1 MSAPIFLWDPV
12 LSEAWPNSV
21 AQADEYRIQLRTVGH
36 DHSPRVDH
44 FAELLKA
51 KVAAEQTFDA
61 DFKQDGYLES
71 AYLFKPQHT
80 AALVSWDY
88 FKDTYADLFF
98 VLMVEAAREAGLLIY
113 DTRSEWVFLP
123 DGNMLPRQ
131 AASSW
136 DNHAKAVK
144 AKAKKGFNVA
154 TDMPSTDAQCEKL
167 MRSVMLEPLTALGFT
182 EQILKDGWE
191 YKAFVLEINGFRLE
205 YQVSSFMKKVWDG
218 KELKL
223 LPHYS
228 DSVQVKH
235 QDIYFFSEK
244 KRGNHPDGRLQPA
257 IRFDFSRQFC
267 RVYPAG
273 HIHSEALHFRT
284 RHEINFYLQQLIQ
297 AIQQL
302 FSQCTSPSQ
311 LHHYIHHDENN
322 LFKTQIMYPDY
333 PNAPFSSYQFV
344 YNLANHC
351 EDATGFAQ
359 LISRIRSVFL
369 QVTANCYGE
378 DSSEYVSH
386 VAAYDRQVAECEA
399 RYRFALEH
407 VKREG

>member
-21 AQADEYRIQLRTVGH
+21 EQADEYRIQLRGVGH
-36 DHSPRVDH
+36 DPSPRVDH

-51 KVAAEQTFDA
+51 KVAAEKSFDA

-88 FKDTYADLFF
+88 FKDSYADLFF

-136 DNHAKAVK
+136 DKQAKAVK

-182 EQILKDGWE
+182 EQVLKDGYIRDRE
-191 YKAFVLEINGFRLE
+191 YKAFILEINGFRLE
-205 YQVSSFMKKVWDG
+205 YKMYSFMKKVVDMNQ
-218 KELKL
+218 LKV
-223 LPHYS
+223 LPHY
-228 DSVQVKH
+228 DGSVQVKQ
-235 QDIYFFSEK
+235 QDLYFFSEK

-257 IRFDFSRQFC
+257 IHFDFNRQFC
-267 RVYPAG
+267 KVYPAG
-273 HIHSEALHFRT
+273 NISSKALYFRT
-284 RHEINFYLQQLIQ
+284 RSDIDAHLQQLIQ

-302 FSQCTSPSQ
+302 VSQCTSLSQ
-311 LHHYIHHDENN
+311 LHHYIHYDEQN
-322 LFKTQIMYPDY
+322 LFKTQIMYQDY
-333 PNAPFSSYQFV
+333 CTSFV
-344 YNLANHC
+344 YKLARRC
-351 EDATGFAQ
+351 EDDAGFAK
-359 LISRIRSVFL
+359 LIDCMRRAFL
-369 QVTANCYGE
+369 NPYLVKYGK
-378 DSSEYVSH
+378 DSSDYVE
-386 VAAYDRQVAECEA
+386 AATAYDSR
-399 RYRFALEH
+399 LEKMH
-407 VKREG
+407 NNVERTK

>member
-21 AQADEYRIQLRTVGH
+21 EQADEYRIQLRKVGH

-51 KVAAEQTFDA
+51 KVAVEKNFDA

-71 AYLFKPQHT
+71 AYLFQPQHT

-88 FKDTYADLFF
+88 FKDAYADLFF

-136 DNHAKAVK
+136 DKHVKAVK
-144 AKAKKGFNVA
+144 TKSKKGFNVA

-182 EQILKDGWE
+182 EKILKDNHLRDHE
-191 YKAFVLEINGFRLE
+191 YKAFILEINGFRLE
-205 YQVSSFMKKVWDG
+205 YKMYSFMKKVVDMNH
-218 KELKL
+218 LKV
-223 LPHYS
+223 LPHY
-228 DSVQVKH
+228 DGSVQVKQ
-235 QDIYFFSEK
+235 QDLYFFSDK

-257 IRFDFSRQFC
+257 IYFDFNRQFC
-267 RVYPAG
+267 EVYPAG
-273 HIHSEALHFRT
+273 NIPSKALYFRT
-284 RHEINFYLQQLIQ
+284 RSDIDAHLQKLIQ

-302 FSQCTSPSQ
+302 VSQCTSLSQ
-311 LHHYIHHDENN
+311 LHHYIHYDEQN
-322 LFKTQIMYPDY
+322 LFKTQIMYQDHC
-333 PNAPFSSYQFV
+333 SSFTYL
-344 YNLANHC
+344 LALHC
-351 EDATGFAQ
+351 EDDLGFAQ
-359 LISRIRSVFL
+359 LIERMRSVRL
-369 QVTANCYGE
+369 GISKRCYGE
-378 DSSEYVSH
+378 QSDKYALAVT
-386 VAAYDRQVAECEA
+386 AYDETLQKLEA
-399 RYRFALEH
+399 QHRLRPDS
-407 VKREG
+407 

>member
-21 AQADEYRIQLRTVGH
+21 EQADEYRIQLRKVGH

-51 KVAAEQTFDA
+51 KVAAEKTFDA

-71 AYLFKPQHT
+71 AYLFQPQHT

-88 FKDTYADLFF
+88 FKDAYADLFF

-136 DNHAKAVK
+136 DKHAKAVK

-154 TDMPSTDAQCEKL
+154 TDMPSTDAQCKKL

-182 EQILKDGWE
+182 EQVCKDDYLRDRE
-191 YKAFVLEINGFRLE
+191 YKAFILEINGFRLK
-205 YQVSSFMKKVWDG
+205 YQLSSFMKKVLDN
-218 KELKL
+218 KNLKL
-223 LPHYS
+223 LPHYGGT
-228 DSVQVKH
+228 VVLKH
-235 QDIYFFSEK
+235 QDIHFSEEERESESVEFYPK
-244 KRGNHPDGRLQPA
+244 F
-257 IRFDFSRQFC
+257 IFDFRRQFC
-267 RVYPAG
+267 KVYPAG
-273 HIHSEALHFRT
+273 NIPLKELYFRT
-284 RHEINFYLQQLIQ
+284 RSEINSYLQQLIQ

-302 FSQCTSPSQ
+302 VSQCTSLSQ
-311 LHHYIHHDENN
+311 MHHYIHYDEQN
-322 LFKTQIMYPDY
+322 LFKTQIMYQDY
-333 PNAPFSSYQFV
+333 CTSFV
-344 YNLANHC
+344 YHLARRC
-351 EDATGFAQ
+351 EDDVGFAK
-359 LISRIRSVFL
+359 LIQHMRSVCL
-369 QVTANCYGE
+369 KIWANIDGE
-378 DSSEYVSH
+378 HSERYVMV
-386 VAAYDRQVAECEA
+386 VANYARDLAAFEAQHLLYLDRS
-399 RYRFALEH
+399 AL
-407 VKREG
+407 RE